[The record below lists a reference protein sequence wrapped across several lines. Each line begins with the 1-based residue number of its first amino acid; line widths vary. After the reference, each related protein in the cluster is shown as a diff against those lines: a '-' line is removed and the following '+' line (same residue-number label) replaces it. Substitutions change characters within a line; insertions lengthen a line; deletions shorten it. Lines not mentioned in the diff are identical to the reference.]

1 MILEPSAV
9 YHDNHNNLLMWYT
22 QRVVTQSPKLE
33 ENNQQ
38 DLKYGMKLKSNSGK
52 NNFNLVGFSI
62 SVVF

>member
-1 MILEPSAV
+1 
-9 YHDNHNNLLMWYT
+9 MWYT
-22 QRVVTQSPKLE
+22 QRVVTQSPKLQ